1 MFFANEVMNRMVK
14 EYPQTPDYYIEKGM
28 QAIKDKK
35 LTELDKITGYL
46 YEQEYSMDLVTVV
59 YDMVEAGDIPCDD
72 ECSAE
77 EERNAMG
84 ILLKKYPCIK
94 YPVFEYSK
102 LKNGKIVVKGKA
114 EISIWNEE
122 KEILA
127 VVDLRNNRVNHCR
140 IGGHLW
146 KKSYTHNFTPF
157 NCLIMEVGES
167 EESE

>member
-1 MFFANEVMNRMVK
+1 MLEKSLLILNVCFLCFGILAYVQGITTK
-14 EYPQTPDYYIEKGM
+14 EKPVE
-28 QAIKDKK
+28 AIKYTPIIEEV
-35 LTELDKITGYL
+35 LT
-46 YEQEYSMDLVTVV
+46 MD
-59 YDMVEAGDIPCDD
+59 
-72 ECSAE
+72 
-77 EERNAMG
+77 

-127 VVDLRNNRVNHCR
+127 VVDLMNNRVNHCR
-140 IGGHLW
+140 IGGRLW

-157 NCLIMEVGES
+157 NCLIMGVGES

>member
-1 MFFANEVMNRMVK
+1 MVK
-14 EYPQTPDYYIEKGM
+14 EYPQAPDYYIEKGM

-72 ECSAE
+72 ECNAE
-77 EERNAMG
+77 EESGAME

-94 YPVFEYSK
+94 YPVFECSK

-127 VVDLRNNRVNHCR
+127 VVDLMNNRVNHCR
-140 IGGHLW
+140 IGGRLW